1 SLVLR
6 DRQHL
11 REDGLVVCSVG
22 LGARDGE
29 VLQGPYLLA
38 RGLMADDLPALLE
51 QAEDAVHA
59 ALSEWNAHGQAPD
72 WDQARDQITTTLKRF
87 FKKKLQARPV
97 IVPAVVEI

>member
-1 SLVLR
+1 MR

-11 REDGLVVCSVG
+11 RGSAWWLGKASG

-38 RGLMADDLPALLE
+38 RGLMADDLPALLT
-51 QAEDAVHA
+51 QAENAVHS

-72 WDQARDQITTTLKRF
+72 WDQACDQITTTLKRF
-87 FKKKLQARPV
+87 FKKKLQARPGDC
-97 IVPAVVEI
+97 AGGG